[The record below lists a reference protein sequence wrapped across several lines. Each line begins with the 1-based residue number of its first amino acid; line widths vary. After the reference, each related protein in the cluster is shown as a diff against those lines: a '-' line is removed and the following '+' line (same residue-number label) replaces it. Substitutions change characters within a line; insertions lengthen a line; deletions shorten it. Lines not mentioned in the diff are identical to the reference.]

1 MAIFNSYVKL
11 PEGNCHCF
19 PHLQTDPSLEGL
31 EIITQSMLNS
41 PKIASPSHL
50 GGRQRNGTRTIS
62 RIGCEKN
69 KKDKRIAIVKR
80 CAFELSWKKVPSL
93 KICPMAIGHVF
104 IFLEAKWSRTQRQR
118 GYNLAGGS
126 IKYIF
131 RHRHL
136 TCWGSMFC
144 KDVFTLR

>member
-50 GGRQRNGTRTIS
+50 GGRQRNGTRTS
-62 RIGCEKN
+62 QELDAKRTKKTKELQSLNAVHLNYHEK
-69 KKDKRIAIVKR
+69 RYPA
-80 CAFELSWKKVPSL
+80 
-93 KICPMAIGHVF
+93 
-104 IFLEAKWSRTQRQR
+104 
-118 GYNLAGGS
+118 
-126 IKYIF
+126 
-131 RHRHL
+131 
-136 TCWGSMFC
+136 
-144 KDVFTLR
+144 